1 MDALEAILTRT
12 TVPPAKMG
20 PPGPDEAQLRRIL
33 EAGASAP
40 DHGCLRPWRFLVV
53 RGAARE
59 RLGQLFAA
67 AVRAKDAAASAQEV
81 EKQLTSPLRASVVV
95 AVVAR
100 IQRNHRKI
108 PEVEQVASAA
118 AAMQNM
124 LLAAH
129 AQGLAAKWVSGQNA
143 YDPTVHRGLGLA
155 PDDLITGFLFLGTP
169 TSPHEG
175 TGRPALESI
184 VAEWTGEPAQ

>member
-33 EAGASAP
+33 EAGVAAP

-53 RGAARE
+53 RGTARE
-59 RLGQLFAA
+59 RLGGLFAR
-67 AVRAKDAAASAQEV
+67 AVVAKGGDAAEV
-81 EKQLTSPLRASVVV
+81 EKQRTSPSRASVVV
-95 AVVAR
+95 AVVAKL
-100 IQRNHRKI
+100 QKGNPKV
-108 PEVEQVASAA
+108 PEFEQVASAA

-129 AQGLAAKWVSGQNA
+129 AQGLAAKWVTGKNA
-143 YDPTVHRGLGLA
+143 YDPVVHSGLGLA

-169 TSPHEG
+169 ASPHQG
-175 TGRPALESI
+175 GARPALESV
-184 VAEWTGEPAQ
+184 VAEWTGEAAA

>member
-33 EAGASAP
+33 EAGVAAP

-53 RGAARE
+53 RGSARE
-59 RLGQLFAA
+59 RLGDLFAA
-67 AVRAKDAAASAQEV
+67 AVVAKDAGASGEEL
-81 EKQLTSPLRASVVV
+81 EKQRTSPLRASVVV

-100 IQRNHRKI
+100 IQKGNPKV
-108 PEVEQVASAA
+108 PEVEQIASAA
-118 AAMQNM
+118 AATQNM

-129 AQGLAAKWVSGQNA
+129 AQGLAAKWATGKNA
-143 YDPTVHRGLGLA
+143 YDPVVRRGLGLA
-155 PDDLITGFLFLGTP
+155 PDDLIVGLLFLGTP
-169 TSPHEG
+169 TSRHEG
-175 TGRPALESI
+175 TARPALETV
-184 VAEWTGEPAQ
+184 VAEWTGEPAP

>member
-33 EAGASAP
+33 EAGAAAP

-53 RGAARE
+53 RGAARD
-59 RLGQLFAA
+59 RLGALFAR
-67 AVRAKDAAASAQEV
+67 AVVAKGGDAAEL
-81 EKQLTSPLRASVVV
+81 EKQRTSPLRASVVV
-95 AVVAR
+95 AVVAKLR
-100 IQRNHRKI
+100 KDHPKI
-108 PEVEQVASAA
+108 PEPEQVASAA

-129 AQGLAAKWVSGQNA
+129 AQGLAAKWVTGKNA
-143 YDPTVHRGLGLA
+143 YDPVVRQGLGLA
-155 PDDLITGFLFLGTP
+155 PHDLITGFLFVGTP
-169 TSPHEG
+169 ASPHEG
-175 TGRPALESI
+175 AARPALATI
-184 VAEWTGEPAQ
+184 VEEWTGEAAA